1 MTISKVLGNEILDS
15 RGNPT
20 VEARLVLDNGSTF
33 LASVPS
39 GKSTG
44 SREAH
49 ELRDNDES
57 RYGGNGV
64 LRAVGN
70 INSILSPALV
80 GVDPLKQVEIDNILK
95 EIDGTDNKKKIGAN
109 AILAT
114 SLAVAKAGAYVSQQP
129 LYQYLATLA
138 GNKHTLR
145 LPVAMFNL
153 INGGEHADNNLEI
166 QEFMVVPS
174 NTTFR
179 ERLRSAVEQYQRLH
193 SYLRNRGYSTGVGDE
208 GGYAPN
214 LINDQEAIDALRE
227 TGNNRIAFDFA
238 GNKPSWLNYHKLIGK
253 GDILSLEDP
262 LPENDWD
269 GWREL
274 SQELS
279 DKVMIV
285 GDDLFVTNSVYLRR
299 GIEKKIANAIL
310 IKPNQIGTLTET
322 LDVIKLAQKNNY
334 KIVVSHRS
342 GETEDTF
349 IADLA
354 VGAGAEYIKDG
365 APARGERVAKYNRLL
380 RIEDE
385 LQPKI

>member
-1 MTISKVLGNEILDS
+1 MAITKIVGSEIIDS

-20 VEARLVLDNGSTF
+20 VEAKLFLDNGNYF

-57 RYGGNGV
+57 RYAGNGV
-64 LRAVGN
+64 LRATSNVSTV
-70 INSILSPALV
+70 ISSALM
-80 GVDPLKQVEIDNILK
+80 GMDPLKQAEIDNALIEL
-95 EIDGTDNKKKIGAN
+95 DGTQNKEKLGAN

-114 SLAVAKAGAYVSQQP
+114 SLAVAKAGAFISHQP
-129 LYQYLATLA
+129 LYRYISNLAE
-138 GNKHTLR
+138 NKNVLR

-166 QEFMVVPS
+166 QEFMVVPT

-179 ERLRSAVEQYQRLH
+179 ERLRSAVEQYHRLH
-193 SYLRNRGYSTGVGDE
+193 SYLKNRGYSTGVGDE

-214 LINDQEAIDALRE
+214 LIDDKEAIEALRE
-227 TGNNRIAFDFA
+227 TGDNHIAFDFA
-238 GNKPSWLNYHKLIGK
+238 GNKPSWLNYHRLVAE

-262 LPENDWD
+262 LPEDDWD
-269 GWREL
+269 GWQEMSEEL
-274 SQELS
+274 SS
-279 DKVMIV
+279 RVMIL
-285 GDDLFVTNSVYLRR
+285 GDDLFVTNTTYVRK
-299 GIEKKIANAIL
+299 GIERKIANAVL

-322 LDVIKLAQKNNY
+322 LNVVRLAQENSY
-334 KIVVSHRS
+334 KVVVSHRS

-354 VGAGAEYIKDG
+354 VGVGAEYIKDG

-380 RIEDE
+380 RIEEE
-385 LQPKI
+385 LQR